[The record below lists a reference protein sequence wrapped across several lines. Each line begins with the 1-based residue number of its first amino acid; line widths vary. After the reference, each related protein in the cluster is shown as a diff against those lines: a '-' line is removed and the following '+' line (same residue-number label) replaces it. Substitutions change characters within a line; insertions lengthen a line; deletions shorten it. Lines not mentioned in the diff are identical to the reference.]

1 MPTDP
6 AISAATDA
14 LINLRGEYL
23 TAWTRY
29 CREIFAAAPEGE
41 EEAEFIIKYLRIGT
55 TMADDIKDHGEKMLA
70 RAAEECEDFAALMTA
85 KASRDPMAEEEE
97 E

>member
-1 MPTDP
+1 MTDP

-41 EEAEFIIKYLRIGT
+41 EEGEFIIKHLRIGIT
-55 TMADDIKDHGEKMLA
+55 VADTIKDHGNKILA
-70 RAAEECEDFAALMTA
+70 RAVEECVDYAALMTA
-85 KASRDPMAEEEE
+85 KVARDSMMEEEE
-97 E
+97 EE